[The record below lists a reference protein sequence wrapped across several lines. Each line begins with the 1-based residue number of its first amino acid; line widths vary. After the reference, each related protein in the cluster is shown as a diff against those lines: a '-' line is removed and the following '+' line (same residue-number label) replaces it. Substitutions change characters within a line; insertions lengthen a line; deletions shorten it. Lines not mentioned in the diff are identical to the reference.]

1 MMMIIWLPV
10 VVDAV
15 EVVLP
20 VVGGAVGGV
29 VTASLDVEEVED
41 IALVVEVS
49 TAPTSDVVVMVDDA
63 ASNVVDMT
71 FNIEV
76 EVDMSANVV
85 IAVAVLKGTLTLEEY
100 ALDTDVVSMGL
111 IEEVVSMG
119 LIEEVLLVEV
129 TVEVLL
135 MEVTVEV
142 LLMEVIAEGEEDEV
156 RMAG

>member
-41 IALVVEVS
+41 IALVVDVS

-63 ASNVVDMT
+63 ASNVVDIT
-71 FNIEV
+71 FNVEV
-76 EVDMSANVV
+76 EVDMFANVV

-100 ALDTDVVSMGL
+100 ALDIDVVSMGL